1 MEVTTPDNIKWVK
14 NAAGTQETAVLFG
27 DPTKAGPYVIRL
39 RWLPGNMSRPHFH
52 PSDRFFVVVSGTWWV
67 GAGEKYDPEST
78 VPAGPGTLHLAQG
91 GRDPLRRRQEGA
103 GRDPG
108 LGDGAERLDSCRK
121 EVRIARSTPKLNA
134 RDQSLL
140 GSEHRNRI
148 GSWELTSSRS
158 PTTALLLGLV
168 ITLATVVTYSWY
180 ISGQISGLR
189 RLQTELTDRNRRDSL
204 QLLRIQN
211 DLNQLA
217 LAMRDMLDAAEPYPL
232 TAWSTQFDR
241 IRLDLD
247 DALKQQGEVA
257 LARQTPEQ
265 REFLAT
271 SLKQFWDAVGS
282 YFRARPHGK
291 EAEAR
296 AQIQLSL
303 QARQAALSTAVARLL
318 VQNNEA
324 EEQTAQQVQDI
335 YRRVQR
341 QVYWFLAA
349 TLAAIVATSLY
360 LIRSNRRLFA
370 RLATLSDERRELA
383 QTLIATRESTLR
395 EISRELHDEFGQ
407 ILTAIG
413 SMLGRAGK
421 HAPEGSTA
429 ARRPARDR
437 RGGADG
443 ARQRARPVADAAS
456 LHPRGAGAGQHDRLV
471 PLDGGKATRH
481 SRHARDTGHAAS
493 RSIRP
498 KRSTSTACFRRR

>member
-1 MEVTTPDNIKWVK
+1 
-14 NAAGTQETAVLFG
+14 
-27 DPTKAGPYVIRL
+27 
-39 RWLPGNMSRPHFH
+39 
-52 PSDRFFVVVSGTWWV
+52 
-67 GAGEKYDPEST
+67 
-78 VPAGPGTLHLAQG
+78 
-91 GRDPLRRRQEGA
+91 
-103 GRDPG
+103 
-108 LGDGAERLDSCRK
+108 
-121 EVRIARSTPKLNA
+121 
-134 RDQSLL
+134 
-140 GSEHRNRI
+140 
-148 GSWELTSSRS
+148 
-158 PTTALLLGLV
+158 LV
-168 ITLATVVTYSWY
+168 ITLATVVTYSGY

-241 IRLDLD
+241 IRLDLE

-265 REFLAT
+265 REYLAT
-271 SLKQFWDAVGS
+271 SLNQFWNAVDRI
-282 YFRARPHGK
+282 FELARSGN

-296 AQIQLSL
+296 TQIQLSL

-324 EEQTAQQVQDI
+324 EEQTARQVQEI
-335 YRRVQR
+335 YQRVQR
-341 QVYWFLAA
+341 QGYWFLAA

-360 LIRSNRRLFA
+360 LIRSNRQLFA
-370 RLATLSDERRELA
+370 RLASLSDERRELA

-421 HAPEGSTA
+421 HAPDGSSLRSDLREIGEVAQTALDNVRGLSQTLHPSILEELGLASTIDWYLSTA
-429 ARRPARDR
+429 EKQLGIQVTLDTRGTPRQVDSTKAIHVYRLLQEALSNVARHSGTSQAAVRLGFSADRLEMEVEDHGTGIDPGTTR
-437 RGGADG
+437 RGLGLVAM
-443 ARQRARPVADAAS
+443 RERAAIVGGTLDFLTP
-456 LHPRGAGAGQHDRLV
+456 PQGGTLV
-471 PLDGGKATRH
+471 RFSMPL
-481 SRHARDTGHAAS
+481 
-493 RSIRP
+493 
-498 KRSTSTACFRRR
+498 

>member
-1 MEVTTPDNIKWVK
+1 VTSN
-14 NAAGTQETAVLFG
+14 
-27 DPTKAGPYVIRL
+27 
-39 RWLPGNMSRPHFH
+39 
-52 PSDRFFVVVSGTWWV
+52 
-67 GAGEKYDPEST
+67 
-78 VPAGPGTLHLAQG
+78 
-91 GRDPLRRRQEGA
+91 
-103 GRDPG
+103 
-108 LGDGAERLDSCRK
+108 
-121 EVRIARSTPKLNA
+121 
-134 RDQSLL
+134 
-140 GSEHRNRI
+140 
-148 GSWELTSSRS
+148 RS

-168 ITLATVVTYSWY
+168 ITLATVVAYSWY

-189 RLQTELTDRNRRDSL
+189 RLQTDLTDRNRRDSL

-232 TAWSTQFDR
+232 TAWSTQFER

-265 REFLAT
+265 REFLAN
-271 SLKQFWDAVGS
+271 SLKQFWDAS
-282 YFRARPHGK
+282 DRIFELARTD

-303 QARQAALSTAVARLL
+303 QARQAALSTIVARLL
-318 VQNNEA
+318 VQNNETEA
-324 EEQTAQQVQDI
+324 QTAQQVQDI
-335 YRRVQR
+335 YQRVQR

-370 RLATLSDERRELA
+370 RLAALSDERRELA

-421 HAPEGSTA
+421 HAPEGSPLRADLREIGEVAQTA
-429 ARRPARDR
+429 LDNVRGLSQTLHPSILEELGLASTIDWYLSTVEKQLGIKVTLETQGTARQVDANKAIHVYRVLQEALSNVARHSGTQHAVVHLSFGADRLEMDVEDHGRGIDAATIR
-437 RGGADG
+437 RGLGLVAM
-443 ARQRARPVADAAS
+443 RERAAIVGGTIDFLKPS
-456 LHPRGAGAGQHDRLV
+456 PGGTLV
-471 PLDGGKATRH
+471 RFSMPL
-481 SRHARDTGHAAS
+481 
-493 RSIRP
+493 
-498 KRSTSTACFRRR
+498 

>member
-1 MEVTTPDNIKWVK
+1 MR
-14 NAAGTQETAVLFG
+14 AG
-27 DPTKAGPYVIRL
+27 
-39 RWLPGNMSRPHFH
+39 H
-52 PSDRFFVVVSGTWWV
+52 
-67 GAGEKYDPEST
+67 
-78 VPAGPGTLHLAQG
+78 
-91 GRDPLRRRQEGA
+91 
-103 GRDPG
+103 
-108 LGDGAERLDSCRK
+108 
-121 EVRIARSTPKLNA
+121 
-134 RDQSLL
+134 
-140 GSEHRNRI
+140 
-148 GSWELTSSRS
+148 SRS
-158 PTTALLLGLV
+158 PTPALLLGLV
-168 ITLATVVTYSWY
+168 ITLATVVTYSGY

-241 IRLDLD
+241 IRLDLE

-265 REFLAT
+265 REYLAT
-271 SLKQFWDAVGS
+271 SLNQFWNAVDRI
-282 YFRARPHGK
+282 FELARSGN

-296 AQIQLSL
+296 TQIQLSL

-324 EEQTAQQVQDI
+324 EEQTARQVQEI
-335 YRRVQR
+335 YQRVQR
-341 QVYWFLAA
+341 QGYWFLAA

-360 LIRSNRRLFA
+360 LIRSNRQLFA
-370 RLATLSDERRELA
+370 RLASLSDERRELA

-421 HAPEGSTA
+421 HAPDGSSLRSDLREIGEVAQTALDNVRGLSQTLHPSILEELGLASTIDWYLSTA
-429 ARRPARDR
+429 EKQLGIQVTLDTRGTPRQVDSTKAIHVYRLLQEALSNVARHSGTSQAAVRLGFSADRLEMEVEDHGTGIDPGTTR
-437 RGGADG
+437 RGLGLVAM
-443 ARQRARPVADAAS
+443 RERAAIVGGTLDFLTP
-456 LHPRGAGAGQHDRLV
+456 PQGGTLV
-471 PLDGGKATRH
+471 RFSMPL
-481 SRHARDTGHAAS
+481 
-493 RSIRP
+493 
-498 KRSTSTACFRRR
+498 